1 MDNMSTTAEELRSKG
16 VKEIFPGIF
25 EFPFINTPEN
35 LRKYREF
42 EASYGRQV
50 DELREKRKA
59 L

>member
-1 MDNMSTTAEELRSKG
+1 MSTTAEELRSKG